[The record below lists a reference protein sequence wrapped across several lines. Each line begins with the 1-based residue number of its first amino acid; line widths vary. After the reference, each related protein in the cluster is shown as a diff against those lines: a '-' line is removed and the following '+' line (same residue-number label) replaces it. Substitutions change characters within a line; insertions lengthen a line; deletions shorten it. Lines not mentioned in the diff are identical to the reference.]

1 MAFQL
6 KQNEKQRKIKKIST
20 YDKADTDHY
29 IKMRVLFVCL
39 CQQFAL
45 ALTDNQDGRPEGQ
58 SDPGV

>member
-1 MAFQL
+1 MRNRERL
-6 KQNEKQRKIKKIST
+6 KRYLRTI
-20 YDKADTDHY
+20 KADTDHY

-39 CQQFAL
+39 CQQFSL